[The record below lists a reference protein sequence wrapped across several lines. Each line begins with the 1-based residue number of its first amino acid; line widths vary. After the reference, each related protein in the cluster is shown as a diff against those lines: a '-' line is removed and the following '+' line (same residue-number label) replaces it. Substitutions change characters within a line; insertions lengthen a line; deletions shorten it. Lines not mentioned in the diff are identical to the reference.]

1 MTGTA
6 WRAVDRW
13 LAIRTGRASSDA
25 RRAPRTSTR
34 AEEAIDGGTAVQT
47 LEYRSADRL
56 IVLPSQDGDQAGAGG
71 ATDIR
76 LLLYVAVVTT
86 LSAALHIL
94 LRPDLVYGE
103 QFLAFDQ
110 GNHLFLGHALRDGLT
125 LYRDVA
131 YPYGAASAY
140 VLAGVDL
147 VFRLS
152 ATTYIWTLTAL
163 NTAFVVLAAHV
174 IRLHSTRA
182 ITAAVVLGGLVPMA
196 LTPGSIVGSYTTN
209 SYIPL
214 ERLILI
220 ALTLTWSDPAARSR
234 RRSMLAGAIVGA
246 WQFVKFGGGVF
257 GLAAWLAVDALALA
271 RVRARP
277 VKWRIVLAGW
287 GTLAGTAALVEA
299 LRWAVLFRWLPSN
312 VAFDVAWPH
321 YTAQL
326 YTSVPYDVRWPTP
339 DAMVLLTRY
348 SLPTLAL
355 VLSCRA
361 LWAAPERRTH
371 TAALALFLPGIF
383 FVAGT
388 LGYFGHIHTMR
399 QYMWC
404 VVPAAAL
411 SLPYT
416 GHITRAGAFIVA
428 SAVLALMLKITLVN
442 TPAAGLAPAGLPNG
456 DRLWLT
462 ASQRDALPQVLDLVS
477 RTQQDSAKSATIA
490 LPAAAGFFFYAGARP
505 PTRHLWLI
513 PHYVRPFEAE
523 HVTEALES
531 VQTVIVASDDRGDA
545 QSFLDRAFGPALGRT
560 LRRRSIRV
568 EPLAPGWWSMH
579 LAQIHAGGASLRST
593 AAGTWP

>member
-1 MTGTA
+1 M
-6 WRAVDRW
+6 
-13 LAIRTGRASSDA
+13 
-25 RRAPRTSTR
+25 
-34 AEEAIDGGTAVQT
+34 
-47 LEYRSADRL
+47 
-56 IVLPSQDGDQAGAGG
+56 LPSQDGDQAGAGG

-86 LSAALHIL
+86 LSATLHIL

-299 LRWAVLFRWLPSN
+299 LRWAVLFRWLPSS

-339 DAMVLLTRY
+339 DAMVLLTQY

-399 QYMWC
+399 QVH
-404 VVPAAAL
+404 VVRRSGSGAVAAL
-411 SLPYT
+411 HGPHHPSRRL
-416 GHITRAGAFIVA
+416 HRRVCSAGADAEDYAREHA
-428 SAVLALMLKITLVN
+428 SRWFGACRTAKRGPSLAHNL
-442 TPAAGLAPAGLPNG
+442 PA
-456 DRLWLT
+456 R
-462 ASQRDALPQVLDLVS
+462 R
-477 RTQQDSAKSATIA
+477 SAT
-490 LPAAAGFFFYAGARP
+490 GARP
-505 PTRHLWLI
+505 RVTHPTGFGE
-513 PHYVRPFEAE
+513 VG
-523 HVTEALES
+523 
-531 VQTVIVASDDRGDA
+531 DDCPSSRRG
-545 QSFLDRAFGPALGRT
+545 LLL
-560 LRRRSIRV
+560 LRRGETANASPV
-568 EPLAPGWWSMH
+568 AHPPLRQA
-579 LAQIHAGGASLRST
+579 L
-593 AAGTWP
+593 